1 MRARPAGR
9 LNPHASRVRPRCDAC
24 AAQNRYEI
32 PICRTGYQRYR
43 DIFRFN
49 SSRPLETR
57 IWLFCGPAAAASE
70 PFGPRPAASSACR
83 HAQRVPRHDTKQA
96 CCLTDRAYGARSC
109 RRYDAARVRHVG
121 PPSRGSSRSPMFR
134 CRCVPLPRF
143 IVNISRGRDERHGA
157 HRKACAMRREPARDK
172 RRRHLRSVTGGG
184 IDGNVSG
191 THLFSAYRERRCV
204 ARGTAG
210 GRPGGCGAIGSCRLT
225 VGRCQV
231 TQCATRPDRPRRVRA
246 DRWFPAARAACRP
259 AG

>member
-1 MRARPAGR
+1 MRAPPAGR

-57 IWLFCGPAAAASE
+57 IRLFCGPAAAARAPLVGLDPPRAAHAATRS
-70 PFGPRPAASSACR
+70 GPPGTTPC
-83 HAQRVPRHDTKQA
+83 KQA
-96 CCLTDRAYGARSC
+96 CCLTDRACGARSC

-121 PPSRGSSRSPMFR
+121 PPSRGSSRSPMLR

-143 IVNISRGRDERHGA
+143 IVNISLGCDERHGA

-172 RRRHLRSVTGGG
+172 RRRHLPGVTRGG

-191 THLFSAYRERRCV
+191 THLFSMHHRHADDRRFR
-204 ARGTAG
+204 AAG
-210 GRPGGCGAIGSCRLT
+210 AAMHSGHA
-225 VGRCQV
+225 QV
-231 TQCATRPDRPRRVRA
+231 SRRHTESGDARRVA
-246 DRWFPAARAACRP
+246 RP
-259 AG
+259 AGAREDAVRSAAVG